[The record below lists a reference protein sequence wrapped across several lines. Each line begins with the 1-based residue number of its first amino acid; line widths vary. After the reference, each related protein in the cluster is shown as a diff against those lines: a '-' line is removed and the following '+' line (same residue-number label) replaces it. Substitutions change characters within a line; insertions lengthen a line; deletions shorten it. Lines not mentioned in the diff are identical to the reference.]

1 MSVDVRRAPRTALSG
16 HAPRRALGGVRRAGR
31 RGAAEARDENGLVL
45 VEASFIYPVVFAVL
59 ALLLYAGDMFYQRS
73 WIEAAVLRY
82 SIEGAAEV
90 GNSAIES
97 ISVDNEAGTGV
108 LNLDALENKPYR
120 FMANGGADSDAGAHA
135 AASEALLRS
144 EVAGGRASFFGLA
157 PDLRS
162 IDVDYTSSIVYG
174 EYTVTADYGFQLPVA
189 SFLVPEGKMGVD
201 FSAQS
206 VSTVTSMGE
215 FTRNVEFVDDIY
227 DGVKSERDTIVGL
240 AESVEKFVKFVTGGD

>member
-1 MSVDVRRAPRTALSG
+1 MNV
-16 HAPRRALGGVRRAGR
+16 GVRRVPQEVHQGAVGVGIPRGAR
-31 RGAAEARDENGLVL
+31 RCRRRAAEALGDENGLVL

-90 GNSAIES
+90 GNSAIEN

-108 LNLDALENKPYR
+108 LNLGSLENDPYR
-120 FMANGGADSDAGAHA
+120 FIANGGTDSNAGAR
-135 AASEALLRS
+135 ASANEASLRE

-162 IDVDYTSSIVYG
+162 VDVDYTSSIVYG

-215 FTRNVEFVDDIY
+215 FVRNVDFVDDIY
-227 DGVKSERDTIVGL
+227 RGAEGERAIIKDL
-240 AESVEKFVKFVTGGD
+240 AAAVNEFISFVSGG

>member
-1 MSVDVRRAPRTALSG
+1 MNV
-16 HAPRRALGGVRRAGR
+16 GVRRVPQEVHQGAVCVGIPRGAR
-31 RGAAEARDENGLVL
+31 RCRRRAAEALGDENGLVL

-90 GNSAIES
+90 GNSAIEN

-108 LNLDALENKPYR
+108 LNLGSLENDPYR
-120 FMANGGADSDAGAHA
+120 FIANGGTDSNAGAR
-135 AASEALLRS
+135 ASANEASLRE

-162 IDVDYTSSIVYG
+162 VDVDYTSSIVYG

-215 FTRNVEFVDDIY
+215 FVRNVDFVDDIY
-227 DGVKSERDTIVGL
+227 RGAEGERAIIKDL
-240 AESVEKFVKFVTGGD
+240 AAAVNEFISFVSGG

>member
-1 MSVDVRRAPRTALSG
+1 MNVGVRRVSQEFPEGDLPVGDPRGARRGRRRAPEVL
-16 HAPRRALGGVRRAGR
+16 
-31 RGAAEARDENGLVL
+31 RDENGLVL

-90 GNSAIES
+90 GNSAIEN

-108 LNLDALENKPYR
+108 LNLGSLENDPYR
-120 FMANGGADSDAGAHA
+120 FIANGGTDSNAGAR
-135 AASEALLRS
+135 ASANEASLRE

-162 IDVDYTSSIVYG
+162 VDVDYTSSIVYG

-189 SFLVPEGKMGVD
+189 SFIVPEGEMGVD

-215 FTRNVEFVDDIY
+215 FVRNVDFVDDIY
-227 DGVKSERDTIVGL
+227 RGADGERAIIKDL
-240 AESVEKFVKFVTGGD
+240 AAAVDEFVSFVTGG

>member
-1 MSVDVRRAPRTALSG
+1 MSFDARRTLRAALSG
-16 HAPRRALGGVRRAGR
+16 HAPRTALRGVRRVGR
-31 RGAAEARDENGLVL
+31 RGAERARDENGLVL

-90 GNSAIES
+90 GNSAIEN

-108 LNLDALENKPYR
+108 LNLGSLENDPYR
-120 FMANGGADSDAGAHA
+120 FIANGGTDSNAGAK
-135 AASEALLRS
+135 ASANEASLRG

-162 IDVDYTSSIVYG
+162 VDVDYTSSIVYG

-215 FTRNVEFVDDIY
+215 FVRNVDFVDDIY
-227 DGVKSERDTIVGL
+227 AGAAEERAIIKDL
-240 AESVEKFVKFVTGGD
+240 AEAVTDFVTFVTGG

>member
-1 MSVDVRRAPRTALSG
+1 MNV
-16 HAPRRALGGVRRAGR
+16 GVRRVPQEVRQGAVRVGIPRGAR
-31 RGAAEARDENGLVL
+31 RCRRRAAEALGDENGLVL

-90 GNSAIES
+90 GNSAIEN

-108 LNLDALENKPYR
+108 LNLGSLENDPYR
-120 FMANGGADSDAGAHA
+120 FIANGGTDSNAGAR
-135 AASEALLRS
+135 ASANEASLRE

-162 IDVDYTSSIVYG
+162 VDVDYTSSIVYG

-215 FTRNVEFVDDIY
+215 FVRNVDFVDDIY
-227 DGVKSERDTIVGL
+227 RGAEGERAIIKDL
-240 AESVEKFVKFVTGGD
+240 AAAVNEFISFVSGG

>member
-1 MSVDVRRAPRTALSG
+1 MNVGVRRVSQEFPEGDRPVGDPRGARRSRRRAPEVL
-16 HAPRRALGGVRRAGR
+16 
-31 RGAAEARDENGLVL
+31 RDENGLVL

-90 GNSAIES
+90 GNSAIEN

-108 LNLDALENKPYR
+108 LNLGSLENDPYR
-120 FMANGGADSDAGAHA
+120 FIANGGTDSNAGAR
-135 AASEALLRS
+135 ASANEASLRE

-162 IDVDYTSSIVYG
+162 VDVDYTSSIVYG

-189 SFLVPEGKMGVD
+189 SFIVPEGEMGVD

-215 FTRNVEFVDDIY
+215 FVRNVDFVDDIY
-227 DGVKSERDTIVGL
+227 RGADGERAIIKDL
-240 AESVEKFVKFVTGGD
+240 AAAVDEFVSFVTGG